1 MLLNL
6 QGWKSKMA
14 TTSIWA
20 VKDNLDRVLNYA
32 SNPLKTK
39 ETDSVYEYEG
49 LGNVIDYAVND
60 DKTERQLYVS
70 GLNCHPST
78 VLQHFMRISLFY
90 QGRLLLKQH
99 IKLD

>member
-39 ETDSVYEYEG
+39 ETDSGYEYEG
-49 LGNVIDYAVND
+49 LENVIDYAVND
-60 DKTERQLYVS
+60 DKMILPAIIGYDKCTIIL
-70 GLNCHPST
+70 
-78 VLQHFMRISLFY
+78 
-90 QGRLLLKQH
+90 
-99 IKLD
+99 

>member
-39 ETDSVYEYEG
+39 ETD
-49 LGNVIDYAVND
+49 
-60 DKTERQLYVS
+60 
-70 GLNCHPST
+70 
-78 VLQHFMRISLFY
+78 M
-90 QGRLLLKQH
+90 LLIMLSMM
-99 IKLD
+99 IKLKDNFMSVV

>member
-39 ETDSVYEYEG
+39 EMDSG
-49 LGNVIDYAVND
+49 IKDL
-60 DKTERQLYVS
+60 R
-70 GLNCHPST
+70 
-78 VLQHFMRISLFY
+78 M
-90 QGRLLLKQH
+90 LLIMLSMM
-99 IKLD
+99 IKLKDNFMSVV

>member
-39 ETDSVYEYEG
+39 ETDSGYEYEG

-60 DKTERQLYVS
+60 DKIIPQALSLYMINLSLYCRDISFVS
-70 GLNCHPST
+70 MY
-78 VLQHFMRISLFY
+78 VMRYMMHIS
-90 QGRLLLKQH
+90 
-99 IKLD
+99 

>member
-39 ETDSVYEYEG
+39 EMDSGYEYKG
-49 LGNVIDYAVND
+49 LENVIDYAVND

-78 VLQHFMRISLFY
+78 VFSKWNRQKGIHTRRMVF
-90 QGRLLLKQH
+90 
-99 IKLD
+99 

>member
-60 DKTERQLYVS
+60 DKIIPQALSLYMINLSLYCRDISFVS
-70 GLNCHPST
+70 T
-78 VLQHFMRISLFY
+78 YVVRT
-90 QGRLLLKQH
+90 
-99 IKLD
+99 

>member
-1 MLLNL
+1 
-6 QGWKSKMA
+6 MA

-49 LGNVIDYAVND
+49 LGNVIDYVWSCD
-60 DKTERQLYVS
+60 
-70 GLNCHPST
+70 
-78 VLQHFMRISLFY
+78 
-90 QGRLLLKQH
+90 
-99 IKLD
+99 

>member
-39 ETDSVYEYEG
+39 EMDSGYEYKG
-49 LGNVIDYAVND
+49 LENVIDYAVND
-60 DKTERQLYVS
+60 DKIIPQALSLYMINLSLYCCDISFVS
-70 GLNCHPST
+70 MYVIRYMMH
-78 VLQHFMRISLFY
+78 IS
-90 QGRLLLKQH
+90 
-99 IKLD
+99 

>member
-39 ETDSVYEYEG
+39 
-49 LGNVIDYAVND
+49 
-60 DKTERQLYVS
+60 K
-70 GLNCHPST
+70 
-78 VLQHFMRISLFY
+78 RIVVMNIKDL
-90 QGRLLLKQH
+90 RMLLIMLSMM
-99 IKLD
+99 IKLKDNFMSVV

>member
-1 MLLNL
+1 MLLSL

-39 ETDSVYEYEG
+39 ETDSGYEYEG
-49 LGNVIDYAVND
+49 LENVIDYAVND
-60 DKTERQLYVS
+60 DKIIPQALSLYMINLS
-70 GLNCHPST
+70 LYCRN
-78 VLQHFMRISLFY
+78 ISFFPKRMSY
-90 QGRLLLKQH
+90 V
-99 IKLD
+99 I

>member
-39 ETDSVYEYEG
+39 ETDSGYEYEG
-49 LGNVIDYAVND
+49 LENVIDYAVND
-60 DKTERQLYVS
+60 DKIIPQALSLYMINLSLYCRDISFVS
-70 GLNCHPST
+70 MY
-78 VLQHFMRISLFY
+78 VMRYMMHIS
-90 QGRLLLKQH
+90 
-99 IKLD
+99 